1 MDKRET
7 GGKGHSGQSIG
18 SLTTQ
23 VMIINFIN
31 ENADFQEQE
40 DWMDKGQQGTRYM
53 QQIGL

>member
-23 VMIINFIN
+23 AMIINFIN
-31 ENADFQEQE
+31 ENADFQEKRIGWTKVNRE
-40 DWMDKGQQGTRYM
+40 HGTCKR
-53 QQIGL
+53 